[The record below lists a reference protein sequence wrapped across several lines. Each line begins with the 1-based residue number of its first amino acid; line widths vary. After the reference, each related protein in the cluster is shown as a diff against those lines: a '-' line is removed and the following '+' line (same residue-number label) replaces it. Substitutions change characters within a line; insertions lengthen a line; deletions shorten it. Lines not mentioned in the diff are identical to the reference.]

1 MSLSPVPLTSTW
13 AALEDTWAGLDSR
26 WHRGTNVQI
35 DLTDVSDDS
44 VSVSVSRGKSRDL
57 ARISAGQLQASF
69 RNDNRQFDPTTP
81 GPRRDLVIPRKPI
94 RVIVDG
100 FQVFGG
106 FVDDWNFNY
115 EPGGISTASLDA
127 SDGFSLLA
135 RQGNALG
142 TAVEESSGDRVE
154 RVLDQATVNWPTAD
168 RDIAT
173 GQTTLEAGVLEGN
186 ALEYLLKVSD
196 SESSLLFVDAQGVL
210 NFQAR
215 LVQPVTD
222 AIQFTDRGDGIPYQ
236 GIAISYGTEDLV
248 NRAVIT
254 SSAGTAIR
262 EDTDSQNTYG
272 ITEQTLDTLLLSTAQ
287 LEGLGDYLVF
297 RYKEPEFRI
306 ESVTVNVRALS
317 DSQVNDVLGLDLGD
331 QADVIFRPSNQGDT
345 IALRN
350 RVIGISHDVSIESH
364 FVTITFEALP
374 FTFFV
379 LDDAVFGKLD
389 NTDGVLGF

>member
-1 MSLSPVPLTSTW
+1 MSAPALTDNW
-13 AALEDTWAGLDSR
+13 ATLQDSWAGLDSR
-26 WHRGTNVQI
+26 WHRGTTVQI
-35 DLTDVSDDS
+35 DEVDVSDDS
-44 VSVSVSRGKSRDL
+44 VSVSVSRGKTRDL

-69 RNDNRQFDPTTP
+69 RNDRRQFDPTTP

-94 RVIVDG
+94 TVTVDG

-142 TAVEESSGDRVE
+142 TAVQESSGERVE
-154 RVLDQATVNWPTAD
+154 RILDQTTVNWPAGD

-186 ALEYLLKVSD
+186 ALEYLLKISD
-196 SESSLLFVDAQGVL
+196 SESSLLFVDAAGVL
-210 NFQAR
+210 NFQER

-222 AIQFTDRGDGIPYQ
+222 AVIFTDSGVGIRYQ
-236 GIAISYGTEDLV
+236 GIAISYGTEELT
-248 NRAVIT
+248 NRAVVT
-254 SSAGTAIR
+254 SSAGTGISV
-262 EDTDSQNTYG
+262 DVDSQTTYG
-272 ITEQTLDTLLLSTAQ
+272 ITEQSVSTLLSSTAQ
-287 LEGLGDYLVF
+287 LESLADYLIS

-306 ESVTVNVRALS
+306 ESVTVSVQSLT
-317 DSQVNDVLGLDLGD
+317 DSQVDEVLGLELGN
-331 QADVIFRPSNQGDT
+331 QCDVVFRPSNIGNT
-345 IALRN
+345 IAIRN
-350 RVIGISHDVSIESH
+350 RIIGISHDVSISEH
-364 FVTITFEALP
+364 FVTFNFEALP
-374 FTFFV
+374 FSFFIIE
-379 LDDAVFGKLD
+379 DPVFGKLD

>member
-1 MSLSPVPLTSTW
+1 MSAPPLTSTW

-35 DLTDVSDDS
+35 DLTDVSNDATN
-44 VSVSVSRGKSRDL
+44 VSVSRGKSRDL
-57 ARISAGQLQASF
+57 ARISAGQLSASF

-100 FQVFGG
+100 FQVFNG

-135 RQGNALG
+135 RQSNALG
-142 TAVEESSGDRVE
+142 TAVAESSGERVG
-154 RVLDQATVNWPTAD
+154 RVLDQATVAWPAGA

-186 ALEYLLKVSD
+186 ALDYLQTVAE
-196 SESSLLFVDAQGVL
+196 SESSLLFITNEGDL
-210 NFQAR
+210 RFLAR
-215 LVQPVTD
+215 LVQPVSSAVAFSD
-222 AIQFTDRGDGIPYQ
+222 AGPGIRYQ
-236 GIAISYGTEDLV
+236 GIAISYGTEELT

-254 SSAGTAIR
+254 SSAGTGIS
-262 EDTDSQNTYG
+262 EDAASQTAYG
-272 ITEQTLDTLLLSTAQ
+272 ITEQSLATLLSTEAQ
-287 LEGLGDYLVF
+287 LESLADYLVF

-306 ESVTVNVRALS
+306 ESVTVNVRAMT
-317 DSQVNDVLGLDLGD
+317 DGQTDDVLGLELGD
-331 QADVIFRPSNQGDT
+331 QADVIFQPTGQGNI

-350 RVIGISHDVSIESH
+350 RIIGISHDVSVDQH
-364 FVTITFEALP
+364 FITFNFESLP
-374 FTFFV
+374 FTFFI
-379 LDDAVFGKLD
+379 LDDAEFGILD
-389 NTDGVLGF
+389 DDAAVLGF

>member
-1 MSLSPVPLTSTW
+1 MSAPALTNLW
-13 AALEDTWAGLDSR
+13 ATLEDTWAGLDSR
-26 WHRGTNVQI
+26 WHRGTTVQI
-35 DLTDVSDDS
+35 DEVDVSDDS
-44 VSVSVSRGKSRDL
+44 VSVSVSRGKARDL

-69 RNDNRQFDPTTP
+69 RNDRRQFDPTTP
-81 GPRRDLVIPRKPI
+81 GPRRNLVIPRKPI
-94 RVIVDG
+94 TVTVDG

-115 EPGGISTASLDA
+115 EPAGVSTASLDA

-154 RVLDQATVNWPTAD
+154 RVLDQTTVNWPAGD

-186 ALEYLLKVSD
+186 ALEYLLKISD
-196 SESSLLFVDAQGVL
+196 SESSLLFVDAAGVL
-210 NFQAR
+210 NFQER

-222 AIQFTDRGDGIPYQ
+222 AVIFTDSGAGIRYE
-236 GIAISYGTEDLV
+236 GIAISYGTEELT

-254 SSAGTAIR
+254 SSAGTGISV
-262 EDTDSQNTYG
+262 DTDSQTTYG
-272 ITEQTLDTLLLSTAQ
+272 ITEQNVSTLLSSTAQ
-287 LEGLGDYLVF
+287 LESLADYLVF

-317 DSQVNDVLGLDLGD
+317 DSQVDEVLGLELGD
-331 QADVIFRPSNQGDT
+331 QADVVFRPSNIGDT
-345 IALRN
+345 IAIRN
-350 RVIGISHDVSIESH
+350 RIIGINHDVSLEQH
-364 FVTITFEALP
+364 FVTFNFEALP
-374 FTFFV
+374 FAFFIIE
-379 LDDAVFGKLD
+379 DPVFGKLD